1 MGRNNARAN
10 NQARATFDAADAAV
24 DEADEETIIVVRPDV
39 SNRRTYYVTK
49 RFIDIVVV
57 LVAAPVVVPVVALLG
72 LLVKLDSRGPVIFTQ
87 QRFGARPVRVNGTVA
102 WELRPFRFY
111 KLRTMYTSTDSAV
124 HQAYLEAY
132 IAGDELAM
140 RRFDAHRSDG
150 SYKMTNDKRI
160 TRIGGLLRRLSLD
173 ELPQLWNI
181 LKGDMSLVGPR
192 PPLAYEIAKYATTD
206 YQRVAG
212 PAGLTGSWQV
222 SGRSTLN
229 FEEMVELDTE
239 YLAQQSIWLDLKI
252 MARTAPAAISG
263 RGAG

>member
-1 MGRNNARAN
+1 VGRINARAH
-10 NQARATFDAADAAV
+10 NQAQAAV
-24 DEADEETIIVVRPDV
+24 DAPDTPVDPDDEETIIVVRPDV
-39 SNRRTYYVTK
+39 SDRRTYYVAK
-49 RFIDIVVV
+49 RFIDIVLV
-57 LVAAPVVVPVVALLG
+57 LVAAPVVVPLVLLLG

-87 QRFGARPVRVNGTVA
+87 QRFGARRLRVNDTVA

-111 KLRTMYTSTDSAV
+111 KLRTMYASTDTAV

-140 RRFDAHRSDG
+140 RRFDTHRSDG

-160 TRIGGLLRRLSLD
+160 TRVGGLLRRLSLD
-173 ELPQLWNI
+173 ELPQLWNV

-229 FEEMVELDTE
+229 FEEMVELDTA
-239 YLAQQSIWLDLKI
+239 YLAEQSIWLDLKI
-252 MARTAPAAISG
+252 MARTAPAALSG